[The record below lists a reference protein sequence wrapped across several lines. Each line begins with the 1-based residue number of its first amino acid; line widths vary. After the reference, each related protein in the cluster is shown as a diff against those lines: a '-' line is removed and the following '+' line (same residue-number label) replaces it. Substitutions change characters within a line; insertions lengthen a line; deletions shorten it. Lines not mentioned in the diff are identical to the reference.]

1 MYVGRLD
8 SLVGAREDLSV
19 CLSWIDA
26 GSRGVLW
33 WQIGGSVSRRA
44 LQFTFGCRLQVKDI
58 LVELGR
64 IVHFAAKINEIERFR
79 FCNFIRGIANNC

>member
-1 MYVGRLD
+1 MVQCVGCRLD

-19 CLSWIDA
+19 CLELSWIDA

-44 LQFTFGCRLQVKDI
+44 LQFTFGCRLQVKDTLVGWGVWYI
-58 LVELGR
+58 LLLIMLDQR
-64 IVHFAAKINEIERFR
+64 
-79 FCNFIRGIANNC
+79 